1 MRPRAM
7 RDPLV
12 FSTEGAW
19 RVRSRVLAI
28 DHPIVVGILNV
39 TPDSF
44 SDGGRFE
51 TVDTAVA
58 HAERL
63 LDEGADVIDIGGES
77 TRPRG
82 AQVVDASEETRR
94 VIPVVREVRRRRPDA
109 VLSID
114 TNKSTVARAALEE
127 GANVIND
134 VSALRLDR
142 RVADVVASSGAGLV
156 LMHSRGS
163 VREMASYTMANYGDD
178 VVGEVVSELAAAVRV
193 ALDAGVERRAI
204 VLDPGVGFS
213 KRTEHSL
220 AVLADLPRLLDLGF
234 DIMVGA
240 SRKRFV
246 GDISGGARP
255 DDRLAGTIGAHVAAL
270 ARGAR
275 IFRVHDVKPHRQAL
289 DVAWQAL
296 GFGK

>member
-1 MRPRAM
+1 MRQRAM

-44 SDGGRFE
+44 SDGGRYD
-51 TVDTAVA
+51 TLDTAIA
-58 HAERL
+58 RAEAMFA
-63 LDEGADVIDIGGES
+63 EGADAIDIGGES
-77 TRPRG
+77 TRPQG
-82 AQVVDASEETRR
+82 AVAVGDEEERRR
-94 VIPVVREVRRRRPDA
+94 VVPVVRELRRRQA
-109 VLSID
+109 SAILSVD
-114 TNKSTVARAALEE
+114 TNKSAVAQAALDE
-127 GANVIND
+127 GADVIND
-134 VSALRLDR
+134 VSGLRLDR
-142 RVADVVASSGAGLV
+142 RVADVVAAERAGLV

-163 VREMASYTMANYGDD
+163 VREMASYAMATYGED
-178 VVGEVVSELAAAVRV
+178 VVGEVVNELGAAVRV

-204 VLDPGVGFS
+204 VLDPGVGFA
-213 KRTEHSL
+213 KRTDHSL
-220 AVLADLPRLLDLGF
+220 AVLSELPRLLDLGF
-234 DIMVGA
+234 DVMVGA

-246 GDISGGARP
+246 GDIAGEPRP
-255 DDRLAGTIGAHVAAL
+255 DDRLAGSIGAHVAAL

-296 GFGK
+296 GLGK